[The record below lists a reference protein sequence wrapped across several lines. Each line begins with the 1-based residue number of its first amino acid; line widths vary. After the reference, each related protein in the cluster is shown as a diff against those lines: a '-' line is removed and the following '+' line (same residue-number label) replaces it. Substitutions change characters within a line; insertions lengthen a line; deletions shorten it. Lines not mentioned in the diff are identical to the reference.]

1 MEPDQTTD
9 GPDDP
14 DTDPGDPDVHRLL
27 QLLTLERIDR
37 DIYRSPH
44 PGEGSGRLFGGQVAS
59 QALRAAQSTVEADHH
74 VNSLHAYFL
83 RPGRFGLPVT
93 FVVDRIRDGSSFTTR
108 RVVAQQEGEAI
119 LNLDASFHTDE
130 EGEEFEIDAP
140 LASVPDPD
148 HIERDL
154 SHMAPHRRVVDQREI
169 EPAPDGCTRA
179 MWIRTVHPLPD
190 DRDLHACVLTYMSDS
205 GPVSA
210 ARRAIGRGGRWGG
223 WGGDLMTA
231 SLDHTLWFHR
241 PARADEWLLY
251 ELQAV
256 ACGRARG
263 LTRGS
268 LWTRDGHLAVSVS
281 QEALLRPRR
290 PEA

>member
-1 MEPDQTTD
+1 MSDRVDDPETDPAEPD
-9 GPDDP
+9 
-14 DTDPGDPDVHRLL
+14 VSRLL
-27 QLLTLERIDR
+27 QLLTLEQIDR
-37 DIYRSPH
+37 DIFRSPH
-44 PGEGSGRLFGGQVAS
+44 PGNGAGRLFGGQVAS

-108 RVVAQQEGEAI
+108 RVVAQQDGEAI
-119 LNLDASFHTDE
+119 LNLEASFHTAE
-130 EGEEFEIDAP
+130 EGEDFESPSP
-140 LASVPDPD
+140 LGAVPGPEDF
-148 HIERDL
+148 ERDRE
-154 SHMAPHRRVVDQREI
+154 HVAPHRRVVDHREV
-169 EPAPDGCTRA
+169 EPPPPGSTRA
-179 MWIRTVHPLPD
+179 MWIRTVGDLPD
-190 DRDLHACVLTYMSDS
+190 DPDLHACVLTYLSDS

-223 WGGDLMTA
+223 GGGDLMTA

-251 ELQAV
+251 DLQAV

-263 LTRGS
+263 LTRGA
-268 LWTRDGHLAVSVS
+268 LWTGDGHLAVSVT

-290 PEA
+290 DAG